1 MALEL
6 IRDGT
11 DDLLDEATAAD
22 YYVLGGE
29 HVGASIARQVRAAG
43 ASVVLVDESHDA
55 PDVPVHEGDP
65 GDVRVLAE
73 AGVGDATAVV
83 VATPTDSR
91 NLLIAQLVRAH
102 FDIEEALML
111 VHSPDRYD
119 VVAEVGHRPVCA
131 TSALS
136 EAVVSNLDT
145 AVVDRST

>member
-11 DDLLDEATAAD
+11 DDPVDEPRAAD
-22 YYVLGGE
+22 CYVLGGE
-29 HVGASIARQVRAAG
+29 HVGASIARQLHVEG
-43 ASVVLVDESHDA
+43 ASVVLVDESHESS
-55 PDVPVHEGDP
+55 DVPVYEGDP
-65 GDVRVLAE
+65 GDVRVLTE
-73 AGVGDATAVV
+73 AGVGDAAAVV
-83 VATPTDSR
+83 VATAADSR

-102 FDIEEALML
+102 FGINEAFIL
-111 VHSPDRYD
+111 VYTPERYD
-119 VVAEVGHRPVCA
+119 LIAEAGHRPVCA